1 MYFLKKFEPLQLHFS
16 TFFHYF
22 NESAC
27 RWVEA
32 KQAPCIYVT
41 DSLVPITS
49 LSSTATSPVKTTTA
63 TTTSTVITT
72 ASSSTTSSENQI
84 AILIE
89 TNDVDTSPVDLEI
102 DLDDDSSGDN
112 VAGIVPLDRQF
123 CETLEPDWICSN
135 GNENLSLCFKN
146 CPNGDTE
153 QKRCKCKESTC
164 SWHEKGNK
172 CKIQMIPVQNFHSS
186 LNTGHYI
193 ATNDQSPTIDALN
206 PSSGNLPFTTK
217 DLMSLIH
224 QINLT
229 NSGYINVNLN
239 ISAAALVRVVGPD
252 YASIIAQYMVLIDLL
267 HSH

>member
-1 MYFLKKFEPLQLHFS
+1 MSKITVDHFS

-32 KQAPCIYVT
+32 KQEPCITVT
-41 DSLVPITS
+41 DSLIPITS
-49 LSSTATSPVKTTTA
+49 LSSTSTTSVEILTTTA
-63 TTTSTVITT
+63 TTTSTVTTT
-72 ASSSTTSSENQI
+72 AASIASTTSSENQI
-84 AILIE
+84 AILE
-89 TNDVDTSPVDLEI
+89 TNDVDNSPVNIEI
-102 DLDDDSSGDN
+102 HLGDGSGGDD
-112 VAGIVPLDRQF
+112 VVGIVPLDRQF

-135 GNENLSLCFKN
+135 DNENLSLCFKN
-146 CPNGDTE
+146 CSNGDTE

-172 CKIQMIPVQNFHSS
+172 CKIQNIPVQNFPSS
-186 LNTGHYI
+186 LMTGHFT
-193 ATNDQSPTIDALN
+193 ATDNQLPTTDEFY
-206 PSSGNLPFTTK
+206 PSSGNLPFTTN

-239 ISAAALVRVVGPD
+239 LR
-252 YASIIAQYMVLIDLL
+252 
-267 HSH
+267 